1 MNVKNIE
8 KESLSIEQI
17 EKQVKSIGIITNA
30 LGWFTII
37 LNLLVFLLQIL
48 NIDVLDLKTD
58 FTGLFLSLL
67 VGFLFVVLGNRI
79 KSVYD
84 EKIKTYITIL
94 LVIIIIFSAVVWS
107 AGGFIGLFGLIYMI
121 YAYIKYNKLLKN
133 EEYKGSLV
141 GKEYKI
147 KKVGWI
153 VIAVLS
159 LILAFLAYTL
169 DANYMSSD
177 ISDSDIQKVVDSL
190 KSSYDFPLQFN
201 EQVVWTDVTAEGNA
215 MRYHYEIS
223 NLGDIEISEEL
234 TKEHMIDVICGD
246 SSTKNLL
253 DNGID
258 LEYLYTIKETREEI
272 LLSFTSEDCK

>member
-1 MNVKNIE
+1 MNVKKIE

-17 EKQVKSIGIITNA
+17 EKQVKSIGVMINA

-48 NIDVLDLKTD
+48 DIKILDLKTD

-94 LVIIIIFSAVVWS
+94 LVIIVIFSVVVWS
-107 AGGFIGLFGLIYMI
+107 AGGLIGLFGFIYMI

-133 EEYKGSLV
+133 EKYKGALV

-153 VIAVLS
+153 IIAVLS
-159 LILAFLAYTL
+159 LVLAFLAFAL

-201 EQVVWTDVTAEGNA
+201 ELVIWSDVTAEGNA

-246 SSTKNLL
+246 SSTKDLL
-253 DNGID
+253 DSGID